1 MGHSYLAIFGFKP
14 QEIKVEVKTHSP
26 GFQSGSPELM
36 ILQDHHILFEDNH
49 LLAINKPAGILV
61 QGDETG
67 DTPLS
72 ELARD
77 YLRNKYNKPGN
88 VFIGVVHRLDRPVS
102 GVVLLA
108 KTSKALARMNELFR
122 SHKTRKT
129 YLAITNKKPPCHQDQ
144 LIHWLVKDEARNITK
159 AFVRENKS
167 GQRAELSY
175 VFLGSQQAY
184 HLVQVNP
191 VTGRPHQIRV
201 QLASQGCPITGD
213 LKYGAPTPLP
223 DKSICLHAF
232 QLAFEHP
239 VQKTVVT
246 ISAPLPEKGPG
257 PLFAAQIREMA

>member
-1 MGHSYLAIFGFKP
+1 
-14 QEIKVEVKTHSP
+14 
-26 GFQSGSPELM
+26 M

-67 DTPLS
+67 DSPLS
-72 ELARD
+72 ELARE
-77 YLRNKYNKPGN
+77 YLRHKYNKPGN

-122 SHKTRKT
+122 SNKTRKT
-129 YLAITNKKPPCHQDQ
+129 YLAITTQKPPLPQDR
-144 LIHWLVKDEARNITK
+144 LIHWLVKDPARNITK
-159 AFVRENKS
+159 AFARENKS
-167 GQRAELSY
+167 GLRSELLY
-175 VFLGSQQAY
+175 TFLGSHQQY

-213 LKYGAPTPLP
+213 LKYGAPAPLP
-223 DKSICLHAF
+223 DKSIGLHAF
-232 QLAFEHP
+232 ELAFEHP
-239 VQKTVVT
+239 VQKTPVI
-246 ISAPLPEKGPG
+246 ISAPLPEKNPWL
-257 PLFAAQIREMA
+257 LFQDLARDLAHRA